1 MKWLRF
7 PRTLGIVVCLYLVG
21 MSVVFGLLSSQN
33 YRFIHSAR
41 TVPGTVIALV
51 ARAPIGST
59 RDPQLDA
66 RMVSRAPTVRY
77 VVNGATYEYTAA
89 HGRYRQPLRV
99 GETVTVLYDPDDP
112 AVARI
117 RGEGRVLDQH
127 HLPLLLVLVGE
138 ARVDDLVGRA
148 GLADVALG
156 CIEVLGAE
164 EIADQERGGDERD
177 PAEDRRLPVAGAPA
191 AHPAG

>member
-21 MSVVFGLLSSQN
+21 MSVVFALLSSQN

-77 VVNGATYEYTAA
+77 VVNGTPYEYTAA

-99 GETVTVLYDPDDP
+99 GDTVTVLYDPDHP

-117 RGEGRVLDQH
+117 RGEGRVLV
-127 HLPLLLVLVGE
+127 PGITAGFVASAVLVAVILFRTRNLGVSNSRRGRDSRPHGE
-138 ARVDDLVGRA
+138 DPSDPYAV
-148 GLADVALG
+148 
-156 CIEVLGAE
+156 E
-164 EIADQERGGDERD
+164 QESTR
-177 PAEDRRLPVAGAPA
+177 
-191 AHPAG
+191 